1 MNEIAR
7 QNRQRIIEDM
17 IVLLGRSASEGLVW
31 RSSKTDLIEMV
42 HIVYCADVLRDA
54 QGLPLTFRELV
65 RRACEIV
72 HVSIPANPNQLVT
85 RAQQRKGRRMLPL
98 LERYDKM
105 FV

>member
-42 HIVYCADVLRDA
+42 D
-54 QGLPLTFRELV
+54 
-65 RRACEIV
+65 
-72 HVSIPANPNQLVT
+72 
-85 RAQQRKGRRMLPL
+85 RKS
-98 LERYDKM
+98 
-105 FV
+105 VV